1 MIEGQRIAVVLP
13 AHDEEAR
20 IGATLATLPAEVD
33 DVVVVDD
40 GSADRTGA
48 VVRASCD
55 ARVRLVV
62 HARNRGVGAAIVSGY
77 RAAFERGADVA
88 VVMGADGQMDP
99 EELARLATPVVRG
112 EADYAKGDR
121 LAHREIG
128 AMPISRRAG
137 NVLFSALTRAVTGL
151 SISDSQC
158 GYTALSRRAAA
169 KLDLD
174 ALWPGY
180 GYPNDLLARAAD
192 AGLRVVDVPVRP
204 IYRGEES
211 GIGLWEG
218 LVVIPGVIVRAGVR
232 RHRRVRDEGVAEAA
246 E

>member
-1 MIEGQRIAVVLP
+1 MIGGQRIAVVIP
-13 AHDEEAR
+13 AHDEQER
-20 IGATLATLPAEVD
+20 IGATLATLPDDVD
-33 DVVVVDD
+33 DIVVVDD

-48 VVRASCD
+48 IVRPSRD
-55 ARVRLVV
+55 ARVRLLV
-62 HARNRGVGAAIVSGY
+62 HARNRGVGAAIATGY

-99 EELARLATPVVRG
+99 GELVRLASPVVRG

-128 AMPISRRAG
+128 AMPLSRRAG
-137 NVLFSALTRAVTGL
+137 NLLFSALTRAVTGL
-151 SISDSQC
+151 AISDSQC

-169 KLDLD
+169 RLDLD

-180 GYPNDLLARAAD
+180 GYPNDLLARAAE

-218 LVVIPGVIVRAGVR
+218 LVVIPGVILRAGAR
-232 RHRRVRDEGVAEAA
+232 RHLRTRDDAAAQPAE
-246 E
+246 

>member
-1 MIEGQRIAVVLP
+1 MIGGQRIAVVIP
-13 AHDEEAR
+13 AHDEQER
-20 IGATLATLPAEVD
+20 IGATLATLPDEVD
-33 DVVVVDD
+33 DIVVVDD

-48 VVRASCD
+48 IVRASRD
-55 ARVRLVV
+55 ARVRLLV
-62 HARNRGVGAAIVSGY
+62 HARNRGVGAAIATGY

-99 EELARLATPVVRG
+99 GELVRLASPVVRG

-128 AMPISRRAG
+128 AMPLSRRAG
-137 NVLFSALTRAVTGL
+137 NLLFSALTRAVTGL
-151 SISDSQC
+151 AISDSQC

-169 KLDLD
+169 RIELG
-174 ALWPGY
+174 AMWPGY

-232 RHRRVRDEGVAEAA
+232 RYLRAPSESAPQPAE
-246 E
+246 